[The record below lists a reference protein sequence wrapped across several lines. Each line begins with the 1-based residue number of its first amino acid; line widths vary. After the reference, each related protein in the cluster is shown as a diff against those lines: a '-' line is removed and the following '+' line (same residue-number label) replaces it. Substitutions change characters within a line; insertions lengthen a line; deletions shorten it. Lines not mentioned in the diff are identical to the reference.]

1 METLIASALRF
12 KTNIKCGGC
21 IAAVTPYLNAI
32 EQLDGWNVD
41 TASPDKILTVQ
52 TTDKRVGEVVKK
64 AIEQAGYKAEP
75 VARP

>member
-1 METLIASALRF
+1 METLNF

-41 TASPDKILTVQ
+41 TASPNKILTVQ
-52 TTDKRVGEVVKK
+52 TTDTRIGEEVKK
-64 AIEQAGYKAEP
+64 AVERAGYKAEP
-75 VARP
+75 MPES